1 MINKTDIPQ
10 INILGATLHKVD
22 IEFLHEYIPVLL
34 EEKKLSHIVT
44 LNPEIIIGSRKKVG
58 LKEYLDKAALC
69 VADGIGLVLATKLL
83 LGQPVNRIT
92 GVGIVEKLLKEQY
105 SIYFVGA
112 RSDVLNQAIVN
123 IKKTNP
129 LLQIK
134 GSHHGYLDPETEHRV
149 IKEIK
154 KVKPDIILVGMGF
167 PRQEAFIL
175 ELTENINHGIAI
187 GVGGVLD
194 ILAGSKKR
202 APQFMQKSG
211 LEWIYRGIIEPKRVL
226 KWKFLITFI
235 IIVLKTKIISFF
247 SSSKKQ

>member
-1 MINKTDIPQ
+1 
-10 INILGATLHKVD
+10 
-22 IEFLHEYIPVLL
+22 
-34 EEKKLSHIVT
+34 
-44 LNPEIIIGSRKKVG
+44 
-58 LKEYLDKAALC
+58 
-69 VADGIGLVLATKLL
+69 
-83 LGQPVNRIT
+83 
-92 GVGIVEKLLKEQY
+92 
-105 SIYFVGA
+105 
-112 RSDVLNQAIVN
+112 
-123 IKKTNP
+123 
-129 LLQIK
+129 
-134 GSHHGYLDPETEHRV
+134 
-149 IKEIK
+149 
-154 KVKPDIILVGMGF
+154 MGF